1 MATIILASGSPSRL
15 APFLKSLENV
25 SGEPIQLA
33 ESAEAAID
41 MAEALQPVL
50 MVIDQYI
57 DWPVFAL
64 VKEILS
70 VNALINT
77 AVISDQSTD
86 AFHDTAEGLGIL
98 MQLPEPPA
106 VPDADM
112 LWKRLKE
119 IAAQVLV

>member
-1 MATIILASGSPSRL
+1 MATIILASASPSRL
-15 APFLKSLENV
+15 APFLKTLEDA
-25 SGEPIQLA
+25 SCEPIHLA
-33 ESAEAAID
+33 GSAEAAID
-41 MAEALQPVL
+41 MAEALKPVL

-77 AVISDQSTD
+77 AVISSQPAD

-98 MQLPEPPA
+98 MQIPDPPA
-106 VPDADM
+106 AADANT
-112 LWKRLKE
+112 LWHCLKE
-119 IAAQVLV
+119 IAAVT